1 MIERN
6 KIHCMDCIPGLWKM
20 EPKSVDMMVTSPPYN
35 IGVKYSKYNDSIP
48 NGQYLYFMQRVA
60 DAAERALK
68 DDGSF
73 YLNVG
78 GTLTDPWIP
87 FRVAESFSKYFRLQN
102 TIHWI
107 KSISI
112 GDVTYGHYKPI
123 NSDRFH
129 HDNHEFIFHF
139 TKRGDAKIDKVGNGV
154 PYMDKTNVKRWAGNG
169 GKDRHD
175 RGNVWFIPYET
186 VRSAKA
192 HPSSFPVQL
201 PEMCIKDA
209 GVKPGGLVVDPFMG
223 IGSTA
228 VACINL
234 GVDFIG
240 FEIDPAYV
248 EIANIQITES
258 RKS

>member
-1 MIERN
+1 MKEKNRIYN
-6 KIHCMDCIPGLWKM
+6 CDCLEGIKSLESG
-20 EPKSVDMMVTSPPYN
+20 SVDLFVTSPPYN
-35 IGVKYSKYNDSIP
+35 IGANYSMYEDKKP
-48 NGQYLYFMQRVA
+48 
-60 DAAERALK
+60 LK
-68 DDGSF
+68 DYLLWMGDIALASYAVRKDGGSF

-87 FRVAESFSKYFRLQN
+87 LRVATSFSEFFRLQN
-102 TIHWI
+102 VIHWI

-139 TKRGDAKIDKVGNGV
+139 TKHGDAKIDKVGNGV

-169 GKDRHD
+169 GADLHD

-186 VRSAKA
+186 VRSAKD
-192 HPSSFPVQL
+192 HPSAFPVKL

-209 GVKPGGLVVDPFMG
+209 GLEYINLVVDPFMG
-223 IGSTA
+223 IGTTA
-228 VACINL
+228 EACINL
-234 GVDFIG
+234 GVDYIG
-240 FEIDPAYV
+240 FEIDPKYC
-248 EIANIQITES
+248 EIARGLITI
-258 RKS
+258 